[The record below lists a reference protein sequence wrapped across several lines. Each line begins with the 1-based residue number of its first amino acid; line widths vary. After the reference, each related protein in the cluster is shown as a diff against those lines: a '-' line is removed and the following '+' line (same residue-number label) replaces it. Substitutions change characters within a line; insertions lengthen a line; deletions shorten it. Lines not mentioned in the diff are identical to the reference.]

1 VPQLELSVRAQ
12 NCLTSAGIRKV
23 SELVLLTREQILEMR
38 NAGEQTAEEIE
49 SKLGDLGLKLGM
61 LPVEA

>member
-1 VPQLELSVRAQ
+1 
-12 NCLTSAGIRKV
+12 
-23 SELVLLTREQILEMR
+23 MR

-49 SKLGDLGLKLGM
+49 AKLNELGLKLGV

>member
-1 VPQLELSVRAQ
+1 
-12 NCLTSAGIRKV
+12 
-23 SELVLLTREQILEMR
+23 MR